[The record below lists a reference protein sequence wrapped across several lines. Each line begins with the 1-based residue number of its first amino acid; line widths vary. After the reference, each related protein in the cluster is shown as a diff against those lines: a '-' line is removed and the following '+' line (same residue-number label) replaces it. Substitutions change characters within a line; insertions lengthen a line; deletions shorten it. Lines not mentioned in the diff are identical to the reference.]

1 MAQDKFQLN
10 VHPWRE
16 VLLMRATGYPLFII
30 SLLRFTFAIIAT
42 GRRRA
47 KYNYTFQNRDS
58 SGPGIFAYPQPVSDE
73 RYVDYGLT
81 QFDNQAH
88 AVESLFYVYLTL
100 SLVDWFP
107 SWIFARYRHNP
118 VWANGWVS
126 RVSILA
132 HAVVPAV
139 HLAIA
144 IACQVLFAAL
154 VDNWLSS
161 PRVKDLLESWEEL
174 DRRPYEPNTPL
185 PSDLPP
191 PPPPP
196 PRGDH
201 ISRNPKE
208 REIDPVV
215 TCVLAF
221 VVLSS
226 IDASIRWAK
235 LLTLRVL
242 PTSWRFPDSI
252 TMCHRPIPAES
263 PQELEEY
270 RREWDG
276 PVAAM
281 FQKQQSRRL
290 SFGRRTTQSAAQSSG
305 NANTPSSPPP
315 GHGQPNPQGNVPLA
329 PILLRDGLRIPR
341 EYQRLFLHYFVG
353 YIQWEVVL
361 GFAAI
366 ELVLNTIYLVLLQRS
381 NRVCNR

>member
-16 VLLMRATGYPLFII
+16 VLLMRAAGYPLFIT
-30 SLLRFTFAIIAT
+30 SLLRFTFAVVAID
-42 GRRRA
+42 RRRA

-58 SGPGIFAYPQPVSDE
+58 SGPGIFAYPQPISDE
-73 RYVDYGLT
+73 SYVDYGLA

-88 AVESLFYVYLTL
+88 AVESLLYVYFALG
-100 SLVDWFP
+100 LVDWFP

-118 VWANGWVS
+118 VWANGWTS
-126 RVSILA
+126 RVIILA

-154 VDNWLSS
+154 VDNWLNS
-161 PRVKDLLESWEEL
+161 PRVRDLLDSWEEL
-174 DRRPYEPNTPL
+174 DTRPYEPNTPL

-196 PRGDH
+196 PRGDY
-201 ISRNPKE
+201 ISQNPKE

-221 VVLSS
+221 VVPSA

-242 PTSWRFPDSI
+242 PTPWRFPDSTTI
-252 TMCHRPIPAES
+252 CHRPIPAQN
-263 PQELEEY
+263 PQELEED

-290 SFGRRTTQSAAQSSG
+290 SFGRRTIQSAAQCSG
-305 NANTPSSPPP
+305 NTNTTSSPHS
-315 GHGQPNPQGNVPLA
+315 GHGQPNPQGNVTLA
-329 PILLRDGLRIPR
+329 PILRDGLQIPR
-341 EYQRLFLHYFVG
+341 EYQRPFLHYFVG
-353 YIQWEVVL
+353 YMQWEVVL